1 MFKVTGEP
9 HNPLKKSHSIRFIPN
24 LGEENVEGL
33 SIFSVLSSR
42 ELQVKYLIL
51 LSS

>member
-9 HNPLKKSHSIRFIPN
+9 HKPFKKSHSVRFIPN

-42 ELQVKYLIL
+42 DI
-51 LSS
+51 